1 MTPDKLYGNNGSDF
15 IFGDFALL
23 TFDELAPNLYGILSI
38 DSLNC
43 TEGGGTNEAY
53 GWVWSAS
60 CATYIIVLHRS
71 LLRFFYLQ
79 IKYVQNLI
87 SHQ

>member
-1 MTPDKLYGNNGSDF
+1 MIPDKLYGNNGSDF

-53 GWVWSAS
+53 G
-60 CATYIIVLHRS
+60 
-71 LLRFFYLQ
+71 
-79 IKYVQNLI
+79 
-87 SHQ
+87 